1 MEKKENN
8 DTIWMLVKGW
18 MTFRQVARA
27 ILVAIF
33 ALVIFSLVGCPKEM
47 EETRDAVLYTQSG
60 ESILCDIQIKGD
72 VTSYPL
78 KGYSLYDL
86 EVSCNGVSFAFLGYD
101 PEEQQYDFSKTT
113 QGNTTILDIPN
124 DVLVAELG
132 LQFIFPERESQRCI
146 LVSPVMDFDAAMEY
160 IISKA
165 DEWNLYPD
173 KIAVVGFSAGG
184 HLAACAASMAKHRP
198 NAAILGYPVIDKE
211 TATGFLPSAPD
222 AADAV
227 DKDTCPCFIFAGRAD
242 TTVPVSNSLKM
253 MTALM
258 KYDISYESH
267 IYAYA
272 RHGFGICNRT
282 RGFEDTDF
290 CNRVPRWVDDSIE
303 WLKDMLGDFGD
314 GKMTEPKWNRLVNG
328 NHEAF
333 CNMECTVGHIM
344 QNENAMEVLS
354 PYFQTFLD
362 AFHAEEV
369 PGSFQGL
376 YLREFLGMCQV
387 SGEKFGEIEKVL
399 STIPNIMEIRLDWKN
414 STTC

>member
-1 MEKKENN
+1 MLSEVITLNKERNV
-8 DTIWMLVKGW
+8 TLTAYIQAVGGEFTTVTK
-18 MTFRQVARA
+18 RPV
-27 ILVAIF
+27 ILILPGGGYF
-33 ALVIFSLVGCPKEM
+33 GCSDQEADPI
-47 EETRDAVLYTQSG
+47 AFPYLQA
-60 ESILCDIQIKGD
+60 
-72 VTSYPL
+72 
-78 KGYSLYDL
+78 GYH
-86 EVSCNGVSFAFLGYD
+86 V
-101 PEEQQYDFSKTT
+101 
-113 QGNTTILDIPN
+113 
-124 DVLVAELG
+124 
-132 LQFIFPERESQRCI
+132 CI
-146 LVSPVMDFDAAMEY
+146 LRYSVLENAVWPNPLSDFDAAMEY

-333 CNMECTVGHIM
+333 CNMECAVGHIM